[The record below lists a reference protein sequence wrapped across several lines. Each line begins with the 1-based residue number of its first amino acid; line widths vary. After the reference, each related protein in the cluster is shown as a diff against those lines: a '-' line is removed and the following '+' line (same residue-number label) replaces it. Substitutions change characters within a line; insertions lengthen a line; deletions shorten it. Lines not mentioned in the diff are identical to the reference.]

1 MPKSK
6 YTDEFKK
13 EVGEATFE
21 EGMSLAK
28 VGEKYNVHPTLVRN
42 WRLKYCKDMIPEE
55 EKVILTESEPAN
67 LTDDDFKNNTDILK
81 KFEEEINE
89 VGEDIDNSCW
99 DGNEDLFPEEH
110 EIMYLNAYWNK
121 ETNQKKLT
129 ITMYS
134 PLAER
139 IEENGVKEIK
149 NKENKVIG
157 YTRSSPWKYTYSGH
171 FDEAKFMKEIFWGQF
186 GDRIRK
192 TLKKYGL
199 SEDKIEVSID
209 FKMPS

>member
-1 MPKSK
+1 M
-6 YTDEFKK
+6 
-13 EVGEATFE
+13 
-21 EGMSLAK
+21 
-28 VGEKYNVHPTLVRN
+28 
-42 WRLKYCKDMIPEE
+42 
-55 EKVILTESEPAN
+55 
-67 LTDDDFKNNTDILK
+67 
-81 KFEEEINE
+81 
-89 VGEDIDNSCW
+89 DNSCW

-171 FDEAKFMKEIFWGQF
+171 FDEKFMKEIFWGQLEIELENF
-186 GDRIRK
+186 
-192 TLKKYGL
+192 KKYGL
-199 SEDKIEVSID
+199 SEDKIEVSMTLCKLIEYI
-209 FKMPS
+209 MIYT

>member
-28 VGEKYNVHPTLVRN
+28 VGEKYKVHPTLVRN
-42 WRLKYCKDMIPEE
+42 WRLKYCKDKIPQE
-55 EKVILTESEPAN
+55 EKESVTDSGSAN
-67 LTDDDFKNNTDILK
+67 LTDDDFKNDTDILK
-81 KFEEEINE
+81 KFDEELGEL
-89 VGEDIDNSCW
+89 GEDIDNSCW

-121 ETNQKKLT
+121 EINKKT
-129 ITMYS
+129 VGIPMYS

-139 IEENGVKEIK
+139 IEE
-149 NKENKVIG
+149 
-157 YTRSSPWKYTYSGH
+157 TPWKCTYSGQ
-171 FDEAKFMKEIFWGQF
+171 FDEEKFINEILLGQF
-186 GDRIRK
+186 GDRFREI
-192 TLKKYGL
+192 LAKYGL
-199 SEDKIEVSID
+199 SEDKIEISID
-209 FKMPS
+209 YKMSN

>member
-1 MPKSK
+1 MSKSK
-6 YTDEFKK
+6 YTKDFKK

-28 VGEKYNVHPTLVRN
+28 VSEKFNVHPTLVRN
-42 WRLKYCKDMIPEE
+42 WRLKYCKDKIPQE
-55 EKVILTESEPAN
+55 EKESVTDSGSAN
-67 LTDDDFKNNTDILK
+67 LTDDDFKNDTDILK
-81 KFEEEINE
+81 KFDEELGLL
-89 VGEDIDNSCW
+89 GEDIDNSCW